1 MGFSVQPIATVR
13 EASLEDYEDSM
24 TACAEARR
32 MWMLVM
38 YLVSIVI
45 SFLTTVVALCFWFS
59 DHAS

>member
-1 MGFSVQPIATVR
+1 MEVEFAVQPIATVR

-38 YLVSIVI
+38 HLVPII
-45 SFLTTVVALCFWFS
+45 ILFKIELTSCLC
-59 DHAS
+59 